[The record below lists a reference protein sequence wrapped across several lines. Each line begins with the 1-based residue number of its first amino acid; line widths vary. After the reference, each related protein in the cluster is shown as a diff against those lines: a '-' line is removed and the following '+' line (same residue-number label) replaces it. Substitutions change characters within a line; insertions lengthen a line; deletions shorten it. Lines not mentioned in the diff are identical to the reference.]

1 MADTLGFITGS
12 GSREEQSFEPG
23 PIQREFNRLRL
34 DQLESLF
41 GISPFGEF
49 GRTQR
54 DIFSPSDQTMDVIA
68 SALASGDSSLLNIE
82 DYIQMG
88 LDEGENFISE
98 VATPQI
104 MSQAVLQGLEGG
116 GFVPD
121 SIARATAGIA
131 LPFLST
137 LPSANYSFATA
148 PGARGSSL
156 LPLSDFPRTLKES
169 DFLRRQG
176 VATTG
181 LTGLPFQPAYTQ
193 AGLTRQPS
201 AIENIFGI
209 GSSTGSAFG
218 YPGGLGGSY

>member
-1 MADTLGFITGS
+1 MADSLGFITGS

-23 PIQREFNRLRL
+23 PIQQEFNELRL
-34 DQLESLF
+34 EQIQDLF
-41 GISPFGEF
+41 GVSPFGEF
-49 GRTQR
+49 GSAQPTLFTPSR
-54 DIFSPSDQTMDVIA
+54 DVFDIIGT
-68 SALASGDSSLLNIE
+68 ALSEGDNSLLSIE
-82 DYIQMG
+82 DYIQLA
-88 LDEGENFISE
+88 LDEGSNFISE

-104 MSQAVLQGLEGG
+104 MSQAALQGLEGG

-121 SIARATAGIA
+121 AIARATAGIA

-148 PGARGSSL
+148 PGARASSL
-156 LPLSDFPRTLKES
+156 LPIADFPRTLRES

-176 VATTG
+176 VTTTG

-201 AIENIFGI
+201 SIENIFGI
-209 GSSTGSAFG
+209 GSSTGSTFG